1 MSFIEFYAF
10 SNDFSVIL
18 FSYRKRYSAMLYGRS
33 IKLADELGLRPTGN
47 TREMQDDFEFR
58 KQMIKQK
65 ALIRPV

>member
-1 MSFIEFYAF
+1 
-10 SNDFSVIL
+10 
-18 FSYRKRYSAMLYGRS
+18 MLYGRS